1 MDQEQIVKI
10 FKALSNENRLKILE
24 TINNEAECTCNPE
37 EIGVLDLQETPICC
51 VDEIVDKFDMAQSSV
66 SQHLKELHNAGLLQR
81 RKKAQWVYYSVDRK
95 VLEQL
100 VEYLN
105 QFGPRV

>member
-1 MDQEQIVKI
+1 MNQEQIVKI

-24 TINNEAECTCNPE
+24 TICTRAECNPDDAGFFDVE
-37 EIGVLDLQETPICC
+37 ETPICC

-95 VLEQL
+95 VLEKL